1 MSLKAEITA
10 NIVNKVHIAMGE
22 YSKLQFKIVDELP
35 ETGEENIVYFV
46 PSKDPSQGD
55 LFEEYIWINGAW
67 EKIGS
72 IDLRDYYTKEQIDA
86 MLVYYLKSS
95 YAVKMFQ
102 PLLEDYMDIN
112 VHNITANNINSKMS
126 VNTSYQNVSSG
137 VKIGFS
143 GLSWLPNISKAVLV
157 KWIRKNNTGFS
168 LSQSKEIADW
178 IINNDN
184 YVVGGN
190 AREDLAR
197 AADACN
203 LSLSEML
210 EKTDSELLSSGN
222 NLVYLSSNSGGF
234 QVGPVNIYNDK
245 IEIGQ
250 VEASEYV
257 QIKNTSTT
265 DKSYIN
271 ISSSDFSFYDKAGNY
286 VAKIYSK
293 DNNTIM
299 IDKNFGIN
307 GKYYIQNMATGVQVT
322 LYGKEEVQLAN
333 FYQITFEN
341 TRLTITLIEITEGTQ
356 QDEYYMFLGD
366 ISQEEN
372 GWDGYGIGYD
382 SFNSD
387 AISVSLTPQQ
397 NDITEID
404 ISSLA
409 INNSLDTKVD
419 KISTM
424 SDYYRTYTITP
435 DGEQSYTNM
444 YGNPVASCIPLWT
457 SDKTLRTETPINDK
471 DAVNLEYFNG
481 YKSKLDIVELS
492 GESGSLGNIAWQT
505 LMTKSG
511 ACILHNNVYLR
522 LVFSD
527 DTNSTYIYSASYTT
541 DTSICVEQIKII
553 NTDWTYTKKTVDF

>member
-22 YSKLQFKIVDELP
+22 YSRLQFKIVDELP
-35 ETGEENIVYFV
+35 ETGEENIVYLV

-67 EKIGS
+67 EKIGN

-86 MLVYYLKSS
+86 MLTDYLKIDD
-95 YAVKMFQ
+95 ATKRFQ
-102 PLLEDYMDIN
+102 PLLEDYVDIN
-112 VHNITANNINSKMS
+112 VHDITANSINSKNS
-126 VNTSYQNVSSG
+126 VSTSYQNVSSS
-137 VKIGFS
+137 VKISFS
-143 GLSWLPNISKAVLV
+143 GLSWLPNISKTLLTN
-157 KWIRKNNTGFS
+157 WIRKNNTGFP

-178 IINNDN
+178 IIDNDN
-184 YVVGGN
+184 YVPGGN
-190 AREDLAR
+190 VREDLAR
-197 AADACN
+197 AANACN

-210 EKTDSELLSSGN
+210 EKTDEDLLSTGDK
-222 NLVYLSSNSGGF
+222 LVYFSSNSGGLR
-234 QVGPVNIYNDK
+234 VGPVNIYNNK
-245 IEIGQ
+245 IGIGQ
-250 VEASEYV
+250 VEAFEYV
-257 QIKNTSTT
+257 QIKGASTT

-307 GKYYIQNMATGVQVT
+307 GNYYIQNMAIGVQVT
-322 LYGKEEVQLAN
+322 LYGNEEVQLAN

-341 TRLTITLIEITEGTQ
+341 TRLTITLIEVTEGAQ

-372 GWDGYGIGYD
+372 GWDGYGIGFD

-387 AISVSLTPQQ
+387 SVSITLTPRQ
-397 NDITEID
+397 NNVTDINIF
-404 ISSLA
+404 SLA
-409 INNSLDTKVD
+409 ISKSLDTKVN
-419 KISTM
+419 KISTT
-424 SDYYRTYTITP
+424 SGYYRTYVITP

-444 YGNPVASCIPLWT
+444 NNDPVASIIPLWT
-457 SDKTLRTETPINDK
+457 SERTLRTETPINDK

-481 YKSKLDIVELS
+481 HKSKLDIVELS

-553 NTDWTYTKKTVDF
+553 NIDWTYTKKTIDF

>member
-35 ETGEENIVYFV
+35 ETGEENIVYLV

-86 MLVYYLKSS
+86 MLAYYLKSS
-95 YAVKMFQ
+95 DAVKMFQ

-112 VHNITANNINSKMS
+112 VHDITANNINSKMS
-126 VNTSYQNVSSG
+126 VNTSYQNISSG

-143 GLSWLPNISKAVLV
+143 GLSWLPNISKLSLIS
-157 KWIRKNNTGFS
+157 WIRANETDIS
-168 LSQSKEIADW
+168 LSQAKKIADW
-178 IINNDN
+178 IVADDN
-184 YVVGGN
+184 YVPGGN
-190 AREDLAR
+190 VREDLAR
-197 AADACN
+197 AGEACSFY
-203 LSLSEML
+203 LGEML
-210 EKTDSELLSSGN
+210 GKTDSELLSSGGA
-222 NLVYLSSNSGGF
+222 LVYLSSESGGL

-250 VEASEYV
+250 VETSKYV
-257 QIKNTSTT
+257 QIKNASTT

-271 ISSSDFSFYDKAGNY
+271 ISFSDFSFYDKAGNY

-322 LYGKEEVQLAN
+322 LYGNEEVQLAN

-341 TRLTITLIEITEGTQ
+341 TCLTITLIEITEGAQ

-372 GWDGYGIGYD
+372 GWDGYGIGFD
-382 SFNSD
+382 SFNSN
-387 AISVSLTPQQ
+387 SVSITLTPRQ
-397 NDITEID
+397 NNVTDINIF
-404 ISSLA
+404 SLA
-409 INNSLDTKVD
+409 ISKSLDTKVN
-419 KISTM
+419 KISTT
-424 SDYYRTYTITP
+424 SGYYRTYVITP
-435 DGEQSYTNM
+435 DGKQSYTNM
-444 YGNPVASCIPLWT
+444 NGNPVASIIPLWT
-457 SDKTLRTETPINDK
+457 SDKTLRTETPVNDK

-553 NTDWTYTKKTVDF
+553 NIDWTYTKKTIDF

>member
-35 ETGEENIVYFV
+35 EAGEENIVYLV

-86 MLVYYLKSS
+86 MLVEYLKSS
-95 YAVKMFQ
+95 DAVKIFQ

-112 VHNITANNINSKMS
+112 VHDIIANNVNSKMS
-126 VNTSYQNVSSG
+126 VNTSYQNISSG

-143 GLSWLPNISKAVLV
+143 GLSWLPNISTILLTN
-157 KWIRKNNTGFS
+157 WIRKNNTGFS
-168 LSQSKEIADW
+168 ISQSKKIADW
-178 IINNDN
+178 IIKNDN
-184 YVVGGN
+184 YVPGGN
-190 AREDLAR
+190 VREDLAR

-203 LSLSEML
+203 LNLSEML
-210 EKTDSELLSSGN
+210 EKTDEELLSTGD
-222 NLVYLSSNSGGF
+222 NLIYFNSNSGGLR
-234 QVGPVNIYNDK
+234 VGPVNIYNDK

-250 VEASEYV
+250 VETSEYV
-257 QIKNTSTT
+257 RVKNTSTT

-286 VAKIYSK
+286 VAKIYSE

-307 GKYYIQNMATGVQVT
+307 GKYYIQNMATGAQVT
-322 LYGKEEVQLAN
+322 LYGTEEVQLAD

-341 TRLTITLIEITEGTQ
+341 TRLTITLIEITDGSQ

-366 ISQEEN
+366 VSQEES
-372 GWDGYGIGYD
+372 GWNGYGIGYD

-387 AISVSLTPQQ
+387 AIIVSLTPQE

-404 ISSLA
+404 ISPLA
-409 INNSLDTKVD
+409 ISNSLDTKVN
-419 KISTM
+419 KISTT
-424 SDYYRTYTITP
+424 SGYYRVYTITP
-435 DGEQSYTNM
+435 DGKQSYTNM
-444 YGNPVASCIPLWT
+444 NGSPVASIIPLWT
-457 SDKTLRTETPINDK
+457 SNKTLRTETPVNDK

-481 YKSKLDIVELS
+481 YKSNLDVVELS
-492 GESGSLGNIAWQT
+492 GESGTLGNIVWQT
-505 LMTKSG
+505 LMAHSG
-511 ACILHNNVYLR
+511 VCILHDNVYLR
-522 LVFSD
+522 LVSSD
-527 DTNSTYIYSASYTT
+527 STNSTYIYSATYTT

-553 NTDWTYTKKTVDF
+553 NLAWTYTKKTIDF